1 MKPYLSL
8 LFSILFIAIT
18 IRNVWPQKMG
28 LKAFAALYAMMF
40 CAALP
45 TPLLTFKQYG
55 FFNVLLAVCLY
66 GLITYRDTRPKNIC
80 MGLFG
85 CVLAII
91 LENVLA
97 AFRRSM
103 LFEPLQENLCTEVCE
118 VVLQV
123 MFYYIITLLC
133 GKAIR
138 RGLQSRK
145 GLLQMQQVW
154 YLVDAAMLLFVI
166 LFFFTG
172 VGKDAASAAG
182 LIYYNA
188 LPFVGYILVAVF
200 LSLSMFRTYRE
211 KIQTETKQREFQDLQ
226 DYTRN
231 LEAMYDGL
239 RSFKHDYIN
248 ILTSLS
254 GYIENGDMAE
264 LKDFFEEKILP
275 TENLIMQGDYKL
287 NQLSNIAVVE
297 IKSLLSAKMIHAH
310 EMGIDVTIDIPENI
324 PNFPMDTV
332 DLARILGIFL
342 DNAMEAALEAA
353 HPEVGL
359 NIIQNPDTVAVII
372 SNSLQDGDIALHK
385 LKQQGFTTKAGHTGI
400 GLANAQRMIRSYDN
414 ILWETTAQDGC
425 FKQYL
430 EIAGGKSKLA
440 S

>member
-8 LFSILFIAIT
+8 LFSIFLIAIT

-28 LKAFAALYAMMF
+28 LRAFAALYAMMF

-55 FFNVLLAVCLY
+55 LFNVLLTVCVY
-66 GLITYRDTRPKNIC
+66 GLITYRDTRAKNIC

-85 CVLAII
+85 CALAII

-97 AFRRSM
+97 GFRRLLSIES
-103 LFEPLQENLCTEVCE
+103 LPENLCIEIFD
-118 VVLQV
+118 LAFRV

-138 RGLQSRK
+138 RGLQNRK
-145 GLLQMQQVW
+145 GLLQIQQVW
-154 YLVDAAMLLFVI
+154 YLIDAALLLFVI

-172 VGKDAASAAG
+172 VGKGAASTAG
-182 LIYYNA
+182 LIYYNV
-188 LPFVGYILVAVF
+188 LPFAGYFLVAVF
-200 LSLSMFRTYRE
+200 LFLSMFRTYRE
-211 KIQTETKQREFQDLQ
+211 KIETEARQRAFQDLQ

-231 LEAMYDGL
+231 IEVMYDGL

-248 ILTSLS
+248 ILISLS
-254 GYIENGDMAE
+254 GYIENGDMVG

-275 TENLIMQGDYKL
+275 TEKLITQGDYKL
-287 NQLSNIAVVE
+287 NLLSNITVLE
-297 IKSLLSAKMIHAH
+297 IKSLLSAKMIYAH
-310 EMGIDVTIDIPENI
+310 EMGIDVTIDIPDCVSG
-324 PNFPMDTV
+324 FSMDTV

-342 DNAMEAALEAA
+342 DNAVEAALATA

-372 SNSLQDGDIALHK
+372 SNSLQNDDIALHK
-385 LKQQGFTTKAGHTGI
+385 LKQQGFTTKTGHTGI
-400 GLANAQRMIRSYDN
+400 GLTNAQKIIHSYDN
-414 ILWETTAQDGC
+414 ILWETTRQDGR
-425 FKQYL
+425 FTQYL
-430 EIAGGKSKLA
+430 EIAKGK
-440 S
+440 

>member
-8 LFSILFIAIT
+8 LFSIFLIAIT

-28 LKAFAALYAMMF
+28 LKAFAALYALMF

-45 TPLLTFKQYG
+45 TPLLTLKQYG
-55 FFNVLLAVCLY
+55 FFNVLLVVCVY
-66 GLITYRDTRPKNIC
+66 GLVTYRDTRPKNIC
-80 MGLFG
+80 MGLLG
-85 CVLAII
+85 CALAII

-97 AFRRSM
+97 GLRRS
-103 LFEPLQENLCTEVCE
+103 LPFWLLQENFFIEVCDAAFR
-118 VVLQV
+118 V
-123 MFYYIITLLC
+123 MFYYIITLFC
-133 GKAIR
+133 GKVIR
-138 RGLQSRK
+138 RRLQSRK
-145 GLLQMQQVW
+145 GLLQIQQVW
-154 YLVDAAMLLFVI
+154 YLIDSALLLFVI

-172 VGKDAASAAG
+172 VGKGAVSTVG
-182 LIYYNA
+182 LIYYNV
-188 LPFVGYILVAVF
+188 LPFAGYFLVAVF

-211 KIQTETKQREFQDLQ
+211 KIQTEARQRAFQDLQ

-254 GYIENGDMAE
+254 GYIENGDMLG

-275 TENLIMQGDYKL
+275 TQKLIMQGDYKL
-287 NQLSNIAVVE
+287 NQLSNIAVLE
-297 IKSLLSAKMIHAH
+297 IKSLLSAKMIYAH

-324 PNFPMDTV
+324 PCFSMDTV

-342 DNAMEAALEAA
+342 DNAVEAALEAS

-372 SNSLQDGDIALHK
+372 RNSLQDGDIVLHK
-385 LKQQGFTTKAGHTGI
+385 LKQQGFTTKEGHTGI
-400 GLANAQRMIRSYDN
+400 GLANAQKIISSYNN
-414 ILWETTAQDGC
+414 ILWETTMQDGC
-425 FKQYL
+425 FTQYL
-430 EIAGGKSKLA
+430 EIAKR
-440 S
+440 

>member
-8 LFSILFIAIT
+8 LFSIFLIAIT

-28 LKAFAALYAMMF
+28 LRAFAALYAMMF

-55 FFNVLLAVCLY
+55 LFNVLLTVCVY
-66 GLITYRDTRPKNIC
+66 GLITYRDTRAKNIC

-85 CVLAII
+85 CALAII

-97 AFRRSM
+97 GFRRLLSI
-103 LFEPLQENLCTEVCE
+103 EPLPENLCIEIFD
-118 VVLQV
+118 LAFRV

-138 RGLQSRK
+138 RGLQNRK
-145 GLLQMQQVW
+145 GLLQIQQVW
-154 YLVDAAMLLFVI
+154 YLIDAALLLFVI

-172 VGKDAASAAG
+172 VGKGAASTAG
-182 LIYYNA
+182 LIYYNV
-188 LPFVGYILVAVF
+188 LPFAGYFLVAVF
-200 LSLSMFRTYRE
+200 LFLSMFRTYRE
-211 KIQTETKQREFQDLQ
+211 KIETEARQRAFQDLQ

-231 LEAMYDGL
+231 IEVMYDGL

-248 ILTSLS
+248 ILISLS
-254 GYIENGDMAE
+254 GYIENGDMVG

-275 TENLIMQGDYKL
+275 TEKLITQGDYKL
-287 NQLSNIAVVE
+287 NLLSNITVLE
-297 IKSLLSAKMIHAH
+297 IKSLLSAKMIYAH
-310 EMGIDVTIDIPENI
+310 EMGIDVTIDIPDCVSG
-324 PNFPMDTV
+324 FSMDTV

-342 DNAMEAALEAA
+342 DNAVEAALATA

-372 SNSLQDGDIALHK
+372 SNSLQNDDIALHK
-385 LKQQGFTTKAGHTGI
+385 LKQQGFTTKTGHTGI
-400 GLANAQRMIRSYDN
+400 GLTNAQKIIHSYDN
-414 ILWETTAQDGC
+414 ILWETTRQDGR
-425 FKQYL
+425 FTQYL
-430 EIAGGKSKLA
+430 EIAKGK
-440 S
+440 

>member
-1 MKPYLSL
+1 MKSYLSL
-8 LFSILFIAIT
+8 LFPFFLFAIT

-28 LKAFAALYAMMF
+28 LKGFAALYALMV

-45 TPLLTFKQYG
+45 IPLLIFKQYG

-80 MGLFG
+80 MGFFG

-91 LENVLA
+91 LDNVLLSLQHLLPFASLWDNAYA
-97 AFRRSM
+97 AF
-103 LFEPLQENLCTEVCE
+103 CYA
-118 VVLQV
+118 VLQV

-138 RGLQSRK
+138 WGLLNRK
-145 GLLQMQQVW
+145 GLLQIQQVW
-154 YLVDAAMLLFVI
+154 YLIDAALLLFLI

-172 VGKDAASAAG
+172 VSRGASSAAG

-188 LPFVGYILVAVF
+188 LPFVGYLLVAVF
-200 LSLSMFRTYRE
+200 LSLSMFSAYRE
-211 KIQTETKQREFQDLQ
+211 KVRTETRQRALQDLQ

-275 TENLIMQGDYKL
+275 TENLITQGDYKL
-287 NQLSNIAVVE
+287 NQLSNIAVLE
-297 IKSLLSAKMIHAH
+297 IKSLLSAKMIYAH
-310 EMGIDVTIDIPENI
+310 EMGIDVTIDIPNYI
-324 PNFPMDTV
+324 SGFSIDTV

-342 DNAMEAALEAA
+342 DNAVETALEAA

-359 NIIQNPDTVAVII
+359 NIIQNPNTVAVII
-372 SNSLQDGDIALHK
+372 RNNLQDSELALHK

-414 ILWETTAQDGC
+414 ILWETTLKDDC
-425 FKQYL
+425 FTQYL
-430 EIAGGKSKLA
+430 EIAGRKE
-440 S
+440 

>member
-1 MKPYLSL
+1 
-8 LFSILFIAIT
+8 
-18 IRNVWPQKMG
+18 
-28 LKAFAALYAMMF
+28 
-40 CAALP
+40 
-45 TPLLTFKQYG
+45 
-55 FFNVLLAVCLY
+55 
-66 GLITYRDTRPKNIC
+66 
-80 MGLFG
+80 
-85 CVLAII
+85 
-91 LENVLA
+91 A

>member
-8 LFSILFIAIT
+8 LFSIFFIAIT

-28 LKAFAALYAMMF
+28 LKAFAALYALMF

-55 FFNVLLAVCLY
+55 FFNVLLAVCVY

-85 CVLAII
+85 CAFAII

-97 AFRRSM
+97 GIRRSL
-103 LFEPLQENLCTEVCE
+103 LFESSQENLCIEIFD
-118 VVLQV
+118 LALRV
-123 MFYYIITLLC
+123 MIYYIITLLC

-138 RGLQSRK
+138 RGLRNRK
-145 GLLQMQQVW
+145 GLLQIQQIW
-154 YLVDAAMLLFVI
+154 YLIDAALLLFVI

-172 VGKDAASAAG
+172 VGKGEASTAG
-182 LIYYNA
+182 LIYYNV
-188 LPFVGYILVAVF
+188 LPFAGYFLVAVF

-211 KIQTETKQREFQDLQ
+211 KIQTEARQRAFQDLQ

-231 LEAMYDGL
+231 IEAMYDGL

-254 GYIENGDMAE
+254 GYIENGDMGG
-264 LKDFFEEKILP
+264 LKSFFEEKILP
-275 TENLIMQGDYKL
+275 TQNLIMQGDYKL
-287 NQLSNIAVVE
+287 NQLSNIAVLE
-297 IKSLLSAKMIHAH
+297 IKSLLSAKMIYAH
-310 EMGIDVTIDIPENI
+310 EMGIDVTIDIPDCI
-324 PNFPMDTV
+324 SGFSMDTV

-342 DNAMEAALEAA
+342 DNAVEAALETA

-372 SNSLQDGDIALHK
+372 SNSLQDDGLALHK

-400 GLANAQRMIRSYDN
+400 GLANAQKIIRSYGN
-414 ILWETTAQDGC
+414 ILWESTIQDDC
-425 FKQYL
+425 FTQYL
-430 EIAGGKSKLA
+430 EIANGKE
-440 S
+440 

>member
-8 LFSILFIAIT
+8 LFSIFLIAIT

-55 FFNVLLAVCLY
+55 FFNVLMAVCVY
-66 GLITYRDTRPKNIC
+66 GLVSYRDTRPKNIC

-85 CVLAII
+85 CGLAII

-97 AFRRSM
+97 GFRRS
-103 LFEPLQENLCTEVCE
+103 LPFESLQDNLCTEVCD
-118 VVLQV
+118 VAFRV

-138 RGLQSRK
+138 RGLRNRK
-145 GLLQMQQVW
+145 GLLQIQQTW
-154 YLVDAAMLLFVI
+154 YLIDAALLLFVI

-172 VGKDAASAAG
+172 VGKDAVSTAG

-188 LPFVGYILVAVF
+188 RPFVGYFLVAVF
-200 LSLSMFRTYRE
+200 LSFSMFRTYRE
-211 KIQTETKQREFQDLQ
+211 KIQTEARQRAFQDLQ

-231 LEAMYDGL
+231 IEAMYDGL

-254 GYIENGDMAE
+254 GYIENGDMAG

-275 TENLIMQGDYKL
+275 TQNLIMQGDYKL
-287 NQLSNIAVVE
+287 NQLSNIAVLE
-297 IKSLLSAKMIHAH
+297 IKSLLSAKMIYAH
-310 EMGIDVTIDIPENI
+310 EMGIDVTIDIPDCVSG
-324 PNFPMDTV
+324 FSMDTV

-342 DNAMEAALEAA
+342 DNAVEAALEAA

-372 SNSLQDGDIALHK
+372 SNSLQDSDIALHK
-385 LKQQGFTTKAGHTGI
+385 LKQQGFTTKERHTGI
-400 GLANAQRMIRSYDN
+400 GLANAQKIIRSYGN
-414 ILWETTAQDGC
+414 ILWETTRQDGC
-425 FKQYL
+425 FTQYL
-430 EIAGGKSKLA
+430 EIAKGKE
-440 S
+440 